1 MSSLDE
7 YRREVEEAGERVK
20 KEIAEVTEK
29 LENIASDASENIK
42 KEIERARDILGKA
55 GKELAR
61 EAEERARCEGESEK
75 NTVTI
80 AAREVDNG
88 KIISREIAV
97 SDFSN
102 VEVDCAF
109 RVQISRSDSYS
120 LNINANEKLFDYI
133 NVIKSGNTL
142 RLSHKPLQCHTKPVL
157 EVNIS
162 MPTLLKLRQ
171 SGATKATVSGF
182 KSLVPV
188 DFNLSGASA
197 LDVDMEAG
205 DAKVEIAGA
214 SQLNGTLKVHDV
226 DFILSGASR
235 AELHG
240 SGDNAIL
247 SAWGASN
254 FDLADFALK
263 NVSIHLKGASQA
275 MVNVSGKLDI
285 ELAGASG
292 LSYTGSPRVGETE
305 LSGAVI
311 LNHR

>member
-1 MSSLDE
+1 MASFDE
-7 YRREVEEAGERVK
+7 YQKEVEEAGERVK

-29 LENIASDASENIK
+29 LESIASGASENIK
-42 KEIERARDILGKA
+42 KDIERAREILGKA

-61 EAEERARCEGESEK
+61 EAEERARCEGKSEK
-75 NTVTI
+75 GTVTV
-80 AAREVDNG
+80 AALEVNNG
-88 KIISREIAV
+88 KIVSREIAV
-97 SDFSN
+97 IDFTN

-109 RVQISRSDSYS
+109 RVQINRSDSYS
-120 LNINANEKLFDYI
+120 LAITANEKLFDYI
-133 NVIKSGNTL
+133 NVVKSGNTL
-142 RLSHKPLQCHTKPVL
+142 RLSHKPLQCHTKPIL
-157 EVNIS
+157 EVKIS

-171 SGATKATVSGF
+171 SGATKAAVSGF
-182 KSLVPV
+182 NSLEPV
-188 DFNLSGASA
+188 DFNLSGAST

-205 DAKVEIAGA
+205 DTKVEIAGA
-214 SQLNGTLKVHDV
+214 SQLSGTLKVRDAE
-226 DFILSGASR
+226 FILSGASR

-240 SGDNAIL
+240 SGNNAVM

-275 MVNVSGKLDI
+275 TVNVSGKLDI
-285 ELAGASG
+285 ELTGASG
-292 LSYTGSPRVGETE
+292 LSYIGNPRLGETE